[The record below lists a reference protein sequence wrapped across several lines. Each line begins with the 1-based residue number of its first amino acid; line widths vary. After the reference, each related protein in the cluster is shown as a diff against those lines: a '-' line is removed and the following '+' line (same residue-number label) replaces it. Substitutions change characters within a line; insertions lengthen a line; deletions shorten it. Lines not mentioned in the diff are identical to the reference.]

1 MVDLRLEYTAGKRFS
16 ESGIDSYEKC
26 RNKEHFLKFPHPIE
40 YVYNSRGFRDLEWP
54 DDVSDAIWCVGD
66 SFTVGLGSPAEH
78 TWPCLLRH
86 RVPYPVI
93 NISMDGASNN
103 WIARM
108 SNIIRAGVKPRA
120 IIHQWSYAHRR
131 EKDSNESDDKRRI
144 WNVWATV
151 EQDMDNFLTC
161 IKSTIRND
169 NTQVIHSF
177 IPNPVVDF
185 DNKGSNFKII
195 ESADLP
201 DTVYDN
207 AQLDLARD
215 GHHYDILT
223 ATKYVTYF
231 LKMLRL

>member
-1 MVDLRLEYTAGKRFS
+1 M
-16 ESGIDSYEKC
+16 
-26 RNKEHFLKFPHPIE
+26 
-40 YVYNSRGFRDLEWP
+40 
-54 DDVSDAIWCVGD
+54 
-66 SFTVGLGSPAEH
+66 GLGSPAEH